1 MDIVNFVV
9 GQLVGL
15 VEPFLVIRFVVKCLE
30 WKNSIK
36 YRKSVFVGFWL
47 LWFVIAQGNG
57 RFNGS
62 YVVIII
68 IDTCLLCIFSFL
80 FFENI
85 LVIKIMISI
94 LAEVI
99 NIICP
104 LIIMQLMT
112 YVVDIS
118 IFSFLKNEG
127 PLFAVGAIVSKI
139 ILWLI
144 YESIY
149 PAFRYLIMYFP
160 EDQIILTSVLIGFT
174 IISENCIFQAVS
186 QKGVSHYTIVL
197 LLIVSLGIIALCG
210 YVIYMMITISKK
222 NEKMQFYQ
230 LIELKSQEQERQ
242 LEEWKYSEESMRK
255 FRHDYKNHCMNMD
268 HLLEEGE
275 YESLGRYLKQFVTE
289 ELGEVRSIYSD
300 SPIINAIFHN
310 KMSICKEKGIDISC
324 DITGSVKGLDDMGV
338 GSILF
343 NLLDNAIEACEKN
356 KKEKRIVCR
365 INREVDDV
373 NIFVENSIEQSVLEE
388 NPSLETTKRKKEQ
401 HGMGHM
407 IVEEQVKKLGGMVE
421 YYEDEMFCA
430 HVYLPM

>member
-1 MDIVNFVV
+1 
-9 GQLVGL
+9 
-15 VEPFLVIRFVVKCLE
+15 
-30 WKNSIK
+30 
-36 YRKSVFVGFWL
+36 
-47 LWFVIAQGNG
+47 
-57 RFNGS
+57 
-62 YVVIII
+62 
-68 IDTCLLCIFSFL
+68 
-80 FFENI
+80 
-85 LVIKIMISI
+85 MISI

-310 KMSICKEKGIDISC
+310 KMSICKEK
-324 DITGSVKGLDDMGV
+324 
-338 GSILF
+338 
-343 NLLDNAIEACEKN
+343 AIEACEKN

-365 INREVDDV
+365 INREVDEV